1 MEIPWSLFRPNE
13 KGLKCTELINRYRC
27 THVSRDKPEEAE
39 IRLKNRPS
47 IYIYILGTRR
57 RCAITT
63 VLYIPPP
70 FDITNPLVSAISTF
84 SLACVPMTLDVSC
97 TPLRIFLSLSSPFLF
112 LFTLQWTRRQI
123 LISDIHRSHQPLSFH
138 FPLLPLVHLD
148 LYSPPP
154 PLTELTLR

>member
-1 MEIPWSLFRPNE
+1 MWYKKNVQNERKIRIYTHTQNIRIEKFHHEIILSQPLEVVWSCLFRPSE
-13 KGLKCTELINRYRC
+13 KGLECTELINRYRY

-47 IYIYILGTRR
+47 IYIYIRGTRR

-97 TPLRIFLSLSSPFLF
+97 TLCVFFSLSSPFY
-112 LFTLQWTRRQI
+112 
-123 LISDIHRSHQPLSFH
+123 SF
-138 FPLLPLVHLD
+138 
-148 LYSPPP
+148 SPSNGPGD
-154 PLTELTLR
+154 RF